1 MLYEVATWLA
11 GTAAMGVMVEENKT
25 KKEKNP
31 WSMTG
36 DFFELQLITL
46 RSKASSRIRVKQRS
60 LENLPYPKRLVYLA
74 KLPNPIYFL
83 FTLW

>member
-46 RSKASSRIRVKQRS
+46 RSKASSYSHSGETKKPG
-60 LENLPYPKRLVYLA
+60 EPE
-74 KLPNPIYFL
+74 IYFFIINIFSSGIARFKL
-83 FTLW
+83 